1 MNLPALSLLA
11 TAIAAAPSGPDSTA
25 RALTLGEAVD
35 LALHNAP
42 AVVQAAGQTRARRA
56 EVRSAYAAFVPGV
69 TLNAGA
75 TRQYTSGANTRVENG
90 QVVTLPRDPWS
101 SNGSVGASVD
111 LFTGGRR
118 LFDLKRARAGEKAA
132 RADAVSQR
140 FQVELEVKQQY
151 FNVLAA
157 RESEAAARAQLE
169 QSQRQLRDAI
179 AKLREQTATKSDSL
193 RSVIQV
199 RNAELALLTA
209 GNDRTSA
216 AAALTRLVG
225 APDPVT
231 ASGAD
236 VGEPVTLA
244 IEADTLARLAERG
257 PAVLAAE
264 AQLDAARASRWTAYS
279 RYVPTLS
286 AGYSRGASG
295 TSTDFGLS
303 DDYTYSG
310 SLRFS
315 LSLPLFDQ
323 LGREQQVIEAG
334 VALDNAE
341 AALRDARLAARQNLT
356 QSLGAFQTA
365 LQHAVALSA
374 SVEAADE
381 DLRVQQQ
388 RYTAGEATLLDVLTS
403 QTQLAQSRDSLI
415 RARYDARI
423 AKAQLEALVGREL

>member
-1 MNLPALSLLA
+1 MGAWNREPAEPRMNIPSLGLLA
-11 TAIAAAPSGPDSTA
+11 TAIYAAPFGADSTA
-25 RALTLGEAVD
+25 RALTLGQAVD
-35 LALHNAP
+35 LALRNAP
-42 AVVQAAGQTRARRA
+42 AMVQVAGETRTRGA
-56 EVRSAYAAFVPGV
+56 EVRAAYAAFVPGV
-69 TLNAGA
+69 TLSAGA
-75 TRQYTSGANTRVENG
+75 TRQYTSGTNTRVENG
-90 QVVTLPRDPWS
+90 QVIVLPRDPWS
-101 SNGSVGASVD
+101 SSGSVGASVD

-118 LFDLKRARAGEKAA
+118 LFDLKRARAGETAA

-179 AKLREQTATKSDSL
+179 ARLREQTATKSDSL

-209 GNDRTSA
+209 ENDRTSA

-236 VGEPVTLA
+236 VGEPVTLTLA
-244 IEADTLARLAERG
+244 ADTLARLADRG
-257 PAVLAAE
+257 PAVRAAE
-264 AQLDAARASRWTAYS
+264 AQLEAARASRWTAYA
-279 RYVPTLS
+279 RYLPTLS

-295 TSTDFGLS
+295 TSPHLELS

-310 SLRFS
+310 SLRFA

-323 LGREQQVIEAG
+323 LGREQQVVEAG
-334 VALDNAE
+334 VALENAA
-341 AALRDARLAARQNLT
+341 AALRDARLAARQSLT
-356 QSLGAFQTA
+356 QSLGGFQTA
-365 LQHAVALSA
+365 
-374 SVEAADE
+374 
-381 DLRVQQQ
+381 
-388 RYTAGEATLLDVLTS
+388 
-403 QTQLAQSRDSLI
+403 
-415 RARYDARI
+415 
-423 AKAQLEALVGREL
+423 

>member
-1 MNLPALSLLA
+1 MNLPSLGLLA
-11 TAIAAAPSGPDSTA
+11 TALYAAPFGADSAA
-25 RALTLGEAVD
+25 RPLTLAEAVD

-42 AVVQAAGQTRARRA
+42 AVVQSAGETRTRRA
-56 EVRSAYAAFVPGV
+56 EVRAAYAAFVPGV

-90 QVVTLPRDPWS
+90 QIVTLPRDPWS
-101 SNGSVGASVD
+101 SSGSLGASVD

-118 LFDLKRARAGEKAA
+118 LFDLKRARAGETAA
-132 RADAVSQR
+132 SADAVTQR

-151 FNVLAA
+151 FNELAA
-157 RESEAAARAQLE
+157 RESETAARAQLE

-179 AKLREQTATKSDSL
+179 AKLRAQSASKSDSL
-193 RSVIQV
+193 RSIIQV

-209 GNDRTSA
+209 QNDRTSA
-216 AAALTRLVG
+216 AAALTRIVG
-225 APDPVT
+225 APEPVT

-236 VGEPVTLA
+236 VGESVTLA
-244 IEADTLARLAERG
+244 LEADAVAQLAARG
-257 PAVLAAE
+257 PAVREAE
-264 AQLDAARASRWTAYS
+264 AQLEAARASRWTAYA
-279 RYVPTLS
+279 RYLPTVS

-295 TSTDFGLS
+295 TSPDFGVS
-303 DDYTYSG
+303 DTYTYSG

-323 LGREQQVIEAG
+323 LGREQQVVEAG

-365 LQHAVALSA
+365 LQHAAALAA
-374 SVEAADE
+374 SVEAAEE

-388 RYTAGEATLLDVLTS
+388 RYTAGEATLLDVLAS
-403 QTQLAQSRDSLI
+403 QTQLAQSRESLI
-415 RARYDARI
+415 RARYDARV

>member
-11 TAIAAAPSGPDSTA
+11 TAIAAAPSGADSTA

-244 IEADTLARLAERG
+244 IEADTLARLY
-257 PAVLAAE
+257 L
-264 AQLDAARASRWTAYS
+264 
-279 RYVPTLS
+279 PTMS

-295 TSTDFGLS
+295 TSSDFGLS

-323 LGREQQVIEAG
+323 LGREQQVSEAG